1 MPEMGILMDLKEMG
15 SVVEALL
22 FAAGE
27 PVSVTHIAETL
38 EMDIPTMRS
47 FLDDFMSSYNYKRG
61 GLRIIRMDD
70 NYQICT
76 RPEHYDYV
84 RKLLEP
90 SKNQELSRAAL
101 EVLSVIAYNQP
112 IIKSVIE
119 QVRGVDCSGVIN
131 KLLARD
137 LIEEKGRHNSP
148 GRPILYGTTRE
159 FLRCFGLTSLQ
170 ELPGV
175 DMLATMEQVKIDNE
189 QLSISGE

>member
-1 MPEMGILMDLKEMG
+1 M
-15 SVVEALL
+15 
-22 FAAGE
+22 
-27 PVSVTHIAETL
+27 
-38 EMDIPTMRS
+38 
-47 FLDDFMSSYNYKRG
+47 
-61 GLRIIRMDD
+61 
-70 NYQICT
+70 
-76 RPEHYDYV
+76 
-84 RKLLEP
+84 
-90 SKNQELSRAAL
+90 
-101 EVLSVIAYNQP
+101 
-112 IIKSVIE
+112 IE

>member
-1 MPEMGILMDLKEMG
+1 MDLKEMG

-90 SKNQELSRAAL
+90 SKTRSFHARRWRCYRLS
-101 EVLSVIAYNQP
+101 
-112 IIKSVIE
+112 
-119 QVRGVDCSGVIN
+119 
-131 KLLARD
+131 
-137 LIEEKGRHNSP
+137 HTTSP
-148 GRPILYGTTRE
+148 SSNR
-159 FLRCFGLTSLQ
+159 
-170 ELPGV
+170 
-175 DMLATMEQVKIDNE
+175 
-189 QLSISGE
+189 